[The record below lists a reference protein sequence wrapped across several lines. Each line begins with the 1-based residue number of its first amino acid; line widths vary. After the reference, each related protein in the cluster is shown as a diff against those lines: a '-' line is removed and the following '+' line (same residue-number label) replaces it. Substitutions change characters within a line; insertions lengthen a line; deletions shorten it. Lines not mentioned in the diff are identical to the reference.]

1 MIAIIDYKAGNLTSV
16 KLAFDAIGAKATITS
31 DPQIICNAERV
42 VFPGVGAAGAAMR
55 NLQELGL
62 IPVIRTVVS
71 QNIPFLGICLGTQI
85 ILEHSEEDG
94 GVETLGLIPG
104 RVIRFQPTNPRD
116 KVPHMGW
123 NRVQATNA
131 HPLLANIP
139 EHSEFYFVH
148 SYYPVPGNT
157 SNRFAETTY
166 AGVSFAAALG
176 HKTIFATQF
185 HPEKSGR
192 IGLQLLK
199 NFTTWHPKESL

>member
-31 DPQIICNAERV
+31 DPEIICNAERV

-55 NLQELGL
+55 NLQDLGL

-94 GVETLGLIPG
+94 GVDTLGLIPG

-123 NRVQATNA
+123 NRVQATSA

-139 EHSEFYFVH
+139 EQSEFYFVH

-157 SNRFAETTY
+157 SNSFAETTY